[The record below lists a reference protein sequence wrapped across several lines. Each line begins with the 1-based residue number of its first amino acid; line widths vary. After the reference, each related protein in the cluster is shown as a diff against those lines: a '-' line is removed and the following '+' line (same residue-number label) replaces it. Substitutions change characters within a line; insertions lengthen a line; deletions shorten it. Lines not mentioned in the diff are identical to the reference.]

1 MATRTESTGTSIE
14 ARSRSAARHG
24 LLSRPTINRLKTV
37 ALTLFTAGLL
47 FLFLMPMAYG
57 LMTSLKTDQQI
68 AQPDAPLIPS
78 SPATFTYEGK
88 NYDIYNVP
96 TDDGVEQWA
105 LVGKGRESSTF
116 IDPHNPEAGLIEWEG
131 RWRTLERSW
140 SLDLQWNN
148 YPVAWNTIKFLTLL
162 RNTVVYAVLSTI
174 GAVAS
179 SALVAYGFA
188 RFDFRGKRLLFG
200 IVMATIILPGAV
212 TLIPT
217 YAFFNYIGWVGT
229 WKPLIVPVYFA
240 NAYNIFL
247 LRQFFMSL
255 PRDLDEAATIDG
267 AGPLRVFWSVILP
280 NARPALTAVIL
291 FHFFFAWNDFFGPLI
306 YLAGKPD
313 LFPITVGLTG
323 FNNLY
328 ETQTNLVQAASL
340 IASVIPLIIFFF
352 AQRIFLEGIQIG
364 GVGIDK

>member
-1 MATRTESTGTSIE
+1 G
-14 ARSRSAARHG
+14 
-24 LLSRPTINRLKTV
+24 
-37 ALTLFTAGLL
+37 
-47 FLFLMPMAYG
+47 YG
-57 LMTSLKTDQQI
+57 IVTSLKTDQQM
-68 AQPDAPLIPS
+68 AQPDAPIIPS
-78 SPATFTYEGK
+78 SPATFTYEGEE
-88 NYDIYNVP
+88 YDIYSVP
-96 TDDGVEQWA
+96 TDDGMEDWA
-105 LVGKGRESSTF
+105 LVNRGREASEF
-116 IDPHNPEAGLIEWEG
+116 VDPDNPDAGLIEWEG

-140 SLDLQWNN
+140 ETDIQWSN
-148 YPVAWNTIKFLTLL
+148 YPEAWDTIDFLLLL
-162 RNTVVYAVLSTI
+162 RNTVVYAILSTI

-188 RFDFRGKRLLFG
+188 RFEFRGKRLLFA

-247 LRQFFMSL
+247 LRQFFMTL

-267 AGPLRVFWSVILP
+267 ASPFRVFWSVILP
-280 NARPALTAVIL
+280 NARPALTAVVL

-306 YLAGKPD
+306 YLAGNPD
-313 LFPITVGLTG
+313 QFPITVGLTG
-323 FNNLY
+323 FSNLY
-328 ETQTNLVQAASL
+328 ETQANLVQAASL

>member
-1 MATRTESTGTSIE
+1 MDATTR
-14 ARSRSAARHG
+14 APSAADKM
-24 LLSRPTINRLKTV
+24 SRPDMISRVNRERLKTTLMTFFT
-37 ALTLFTAGLL
+37 LTIL
-47 FLFLMPMAYG
+47 FLFLMPLGYG
-57 LMTSLKTDQQI
+57 ITTSLKTDQQM
-68 AQPDAPLIPS
+68 AQPDAPLVPS
-78 SPATFTYEGK
+78 SPATFTYQGEE
-88 NYDIYNVP
+88 YDIYEVP
-96 TDDGVEQWA
+96 VDGEMEQWA
-105 LVGKGRESSTF
+105 LVQKGREASQF
-116 IDPHNPEAGLIEWEG
+116 VDPSNPEAGLIEWEG

-140 SLDLQWNN
+140 ETDVQWSN
-148 YPVAWNTIKFLTLL
+148 YPDAWNTIDFLVLL
-162 RNTVVYAVLSTI
+162 RNTVMYAVLSTI

-188 RFDFRGKRLLFG
+188 RFEFRGKRLLFG
-200 IVMATIILPGAV
+200 IVMATIILPAAV

-267 AGPLRVFWSVILP
+267 AGPFRIFWSIILP

-306 YLAGKPD
+306 YLAGNPD
-313 LFPITVGLTG
+313 KFPITVGLTG

-328 ETQTNLVQAASL
+328 ETQANLVQAASL